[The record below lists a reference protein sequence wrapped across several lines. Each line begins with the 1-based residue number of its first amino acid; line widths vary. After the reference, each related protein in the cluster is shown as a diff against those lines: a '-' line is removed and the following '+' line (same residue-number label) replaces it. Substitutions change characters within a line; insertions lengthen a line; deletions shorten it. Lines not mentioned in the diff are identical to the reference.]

1 MTILIII
8 IIIIIENN
16 IEVTIS
22 MLFIRLNNI
31 DFFFLCFFDVDD
43 QWYTYEQIQM
53 MVSCVSDFFH
63 IFYLLL
69 LLFGYA

>member
-31 DFFFLCFFDVDD
+31 DFLPLFFHVDD
-43 QWYTYEQIQM
+43 Q
-53 MVSCVSDFFH
+53 
-63 IFYLLL
+63 
-69 LLFGYA
+69 